1 MRIFRM
7 TRRLRTPL
15 LLILGAAT
23 LSACVSFGAKPP
35 PFLLTLDADAAP
47 PAGAA
52 RTAGEAATLTIL
64 IPTAPQKLRT
74 QRIPVQ
80 QDGASVAYVKDAQ
93 WVEAPQRLFQRLI
106 SETVAARSGRVV
118 LDEGQ
123 YLTAPGEQLAGQ
135 LMEFGVDA
143 RTGEAVVVYQAM
155 LVAAGGKSGWA
166 KRCRGRRTR
175 SRSMSRSGWGRK
187 NTRRQP
193 SLAVPPCHWQC
204 RSPDRHHISARP
216 PPAPAS

>member
-1 MRIFRM
+1 MIR
-7 TRRLRTPL
+7 TLRTPL
-15 LLILGAAT
+15 LLALGAVA
-23 LSACVSFGAKPP
+23 LSGCFSLGGKPP

-47 PAGAA
+47 AAGAA
-52 RTAGEAATLTIL
+52 RTATEAATLTIL

-80 QDGASVAYVKDAQ
+80 QDGSSVTYVKDAQ

-155 LVAAGGKSGWA
+155 LVAAGGKNVTQRRFEARESLGGVVEA
-166 KRCRGRRTR
+166 KPVGEALTR
-175 SRSMSRSGWGRK
+175 AANK
-187 NTRRQP
+187 V
-193 SLAVPPCHWQC
+193 AVDVAEWLGG
-204 RSPDRHHISARP
+204 
-216 PPAPAS
+216 